1 MRTRCASIWS
11 NITETGPAWLDDKG
25 DDMTEYLARRGSAI
39 EPIHPGLVLR
49 DTVLPA
55 LKMGVK
61 ETAAELGIS
70 RQMLYRIL
78 NGTATITAE
87 TALRIGKFCG
97 NGPTLWLNLQQTYD
111 LWHAERALRA
121 EIGKIPTHK
130 AA

>member
-1 MRTRCASIWS
+1 
-11 NITETGPAWLDDKG
+11 
-25 DDMTEYLARRGSAI
+25 MTEYPARRGPAI
-39 EPIHPGLVLR
+39 APIHPGLVLR

-61 ETAAELGIS
+61 EAAAELGIS
-70 RQMLYRIL
+70 RQMLHRIL

-97 NGPTLWLNLQQTYD
+97 NGPTLWLNLQQTHD
-111 LWHAERALRA
+111 LWHAERLLRA